1 MSILETAASLF
12 IRQLGSAD
20 GGGLNPQSVV
30 AALQKLLPTS
40 GGELDLSRL
49 VGMFS
54 AQGGGLAAIASSWLG
69 DGNNQ
74 SISASQILA
83 VLGNDKVA
91 NFAAQLGLDTGK
103 ASEGLAGIVPDLI
116 DKNSKGGALLGNLAG
131 SVLGKLF

>member
-1 MSILETAASLF
+1 MSILETAANLF

-20 GGGLNPQSVV
+20 GGGLNLQSVV

-40 GGELDLSRL
+40 GGELDLSQL

-54 AQGGGLAAIASSWLG
+54 SQGGGLAAIASSWLG

-74 SISASQILA
+74 AISASQILA
-83 VLGNDKVA
+83 VLGKDNVA
-91 NFAAQLGLDTGK
+91 NFASQLGLDTGK
-103 ASEGLAGIVPDLI
+103 ATEGLASILPELI

-131 SVLGKLF
+131 SVLGKFF

>member
-1 MSILETAASLF
+1 MNILETAASLF

-54 AQGGGLAAIASSWLG
+54 AQGGLAAIASSWLG

>member
-54 AQGGGLAAIASSWLG
+54 AQGGLAAIASSWLG